1 VESLLPRTWCG
12 EGNCVRSDR
21 LQRQW
26 RTLYFSEQTGA
37 GFDGCWRSA
46 FCVRHYRLQ
55 IHFDILTFYNYICVI
70 SFDPLGADYTRYFMC
85 DFMCDLL
92 HIADAIWGICDLV
105 SDKNPSLSF
114 FAPNR
119 RRDLVCD
126 SVSVLQLRRNR
137 ACTKLH
143 EPNRTPNRTRNCM
156 LRVIGSNSVSDNKS
170 QMQHIAHEIAHE
182 FLLV

>member
-1 VESLLPRTWCG
+1 VSVQIGCSVNEGLYIFQSRQALALMVVE
-12 EGNCVRSDR
+12 
-21 LQRQW
+21 
-26 RTLYFSEQTGA
+26 GA
-37 GFDGCWRSA
+37 LFASGTID
-46 FCVRHYRLQ
+46 YRY
-55 IHFDILTFYNYICVI
+55 ILTLYNYICVI

-143 EPNRTPNRTRNCM
+143 EPNRTPNRTPNCM